1 MCQTWSSNEVLR
13 SSTPSMFVSGLPRSM
28 IIRCFHVSRVR
39 NKNANIHE
47 LFWGAK
53 NTQLCAQYTVASR
66 YRLHGSES
74 IPVQQCNCRLW
85 HYLKICTIFESKL
98 IPTSCDANTKH
109 LIGTC
114 SLPVRKAPWKIIAAR
129 VNHFQKPNDDT
140 TRCMLH
146 SIPTRPS

>member
-1 MCQTWSSNEVLR
+1 MNFQGDIRFHRFHRFHRFDEIPETAVLLDTCHQNARFHRSQKSSI
-13 SSTPSMFVSGLPRSM
+13 SSVDEFWWAWFLAGFGFIYLTQNCLDSVSD
-28 IIRCFHVSRVR
+28 
-39 NKNANIHE
+39 
-47 LFWGAK
+47 
-53 NTQLCAQYTVASR
+53 
-66 YRLHGSES
+66 
-74 IPVQQCNCRLW
+74 
-85 HYLKICTIFESKL
+85 LKICTIFESKL